1 MQPAAQA
8 HGPLA
13 ILDGAQDGAQG
24 PLAILD
30 GAQDGAHGP
39 LAILDGAALDCA
51 ATALA
56 LPLTLAATW
65 SLASQHTEASGR
77 RYGEHAQI
85 SMRVAAD
92 ASSLSGPVLV
102 EAEHGRSTRAPI
114 CSGELGPNNLT
125 LKLALNLTLNLVF
138 EIGEVE
144 PRGWRHREA
153 LSERAHACR
162 SSLA

>member
-8 HGPLA
+8 
-13 ILDGAQDGAQG
+13 Q
-24 PLAILD
+24 
-30 GAQDGAHGP
+30 GP

-65 SLASQHTEASGR
+65 SLASQHTKASDR
-77 RYGEHAQI
+77 CYGEHAQI
-85 SMRVAAD
+85 CMRVAAD
-92 ASSLSGPVLV
+92 AAPLSGPVLV

-125 LKLALNLTLNLVF
+125 LKLALNLVF
-138 EIGEVE
+138 EIGELE
-144 PRGWRHREA
+144 PRGWRHGEA
-153 LSERAHACR
+153 LSERAHACC